1 MDYQEFLSTIQER
14 ILEFFPKEYEQ
25 AQVLIHQVMKNNDTA
40 LDALIIRNAQDTV
53 TPQIYLAD
61 LFAKYQMGM
70 SMDEVLTTIADTYM
84 EHHNPPIFN
93 TAEQIQNYENMKEL
107 LRVQLI
113 NKESNGERLSHTPHW
128 DIENTDLTAVLR
140 IYLPSPQT
148 DKATILVTDKL
159 VYTWGQEPDALY
171 QQALANTIEQNP
183 PKIDSLINIIFS
195 LQEESNAWQEIPNF
209 TMEPYE
215 QYVLSN
221 SSNYFGAS
229 VLLYPEVLKQLS
241 QNTNSNL
248 FILPS
253 SIHELILMRDNG
265 DMDAA
270 ELQAMVASVNKTE
283 LVPEDI
289 LSDEVYYY
297 DKNEQTLTMATNREQ
312 TAALKNQ
319 MNQVVGMEDTHDMD
333 MEREV

>member
-1 MDYQEFLSTIQER
+1 MDYQEFLSTIKER

-25 AQVLIHQVMKNNDTA
+25 ARVLIHQVMKNNDTA

-70 SMDEVLTTIADTYM
+70 SMDEVLKTIADTYM

-128 DIENTDLTAVLR
+128 DMENTDLTAVLR

-148 DKATILVTDKL
+148 DMATILVTDKL
-159 VYTWGQEPDALY
+159 LSTWGQDADALY

-183 PKIDSLINIIFS
+183 PKIDSLLNNICS
-195 LQEESNAWQEIPNF
+195 LQEESNARQEIPNF

-229 VLLYPEVLKQLS
+229 VLLYPDLLKQLS

-265 DMDAA
+265 DMDAT

-297 DKNEQTLTMATNREQ
+297 DKEEQTLTMATNREQ
-312 TAALKNQ
+312 TATLKNQ
-319 MNQVVGMEDTHDMD
+319 MNQVVGMDDTHDID
-333 MEREV
+333 LEREV

>member
-1 MDYQEFLSTIQER
+1 MDYQEFLEAIQER

-25 AQVLIHQVMKNNDTA
+25 AQVLIHKVMKNNDTA
-40 LDALIIRNAQDTV
+40 LDAVIIRNEQDMV

-61 LFAKYQMGM
+61 LFTKHQMGM
-70 SMDEVLTTIADTYM
+70 SMDEVLKIIADTYM

-93 TAEQIQNYENMKEL
+93 PAEQIQNYEHMKEL

-113 NKESNGERLSHTPHW
+113 NKESNGERLSHTPHL
-128 DIENTDLTAVLR
+128 DMENTDLTAVLR

-148 DKATILVTDKL
+148 DMATILVTDKL
-159 VYTWGQEPDALY
+159 VSTWGQEPDALY

-183 PKIDSLINIIFS
+183 PKIDSLINIICS

-297 DKNEQTLTMATNREQ
+297 DKNEQTLTMTTNREQ
-312 TAALKNQ
+312 TTALKNQ
-319 MNQVVGMEDTHDMD
+319 MNQVVGMEDTQDMEL
-333 MEREV
+333 EREV

>member
-1 MDYQEFLSTIQER
+1 MDYQEFLEAIQER

-40 LDALIIRNAQDTV
+40 LDAVIIRNEQDTV
-53 TPQIYLAD
+53 TPQIYLSD
-61 LFAKYQMGM
+61 LFAKHQMGM
-70 SMDEVLTTIADTYM
+70 SMDEVLKTIADTYM

-93 TAEQIQNYENMKEL
+93 TAEQIQNYEHMKDL

-128 DIENTDLTAVLR
+128 DMENTDLTAVLR

-148 DKATILVTDKL
+148 DMATILVTDKL
-159 VYTWGQEPDALY
+159 VSTWGQEPDALY

-183 PKIDSLINIIFS
+183 PKIDSLINIICS
-195 LQEESNAWQEIPNF
+195 LQEESNAWREITNF

-229 VLLYPEVLKQLS
+229 VLFYPEVLKQLS

-283 LVPEDI
+283 LVLEDI

-312 TAALKNQ
+312 TTALKNQ

>member
-1 MDYQEFLSTIQER
+1 MDYQEFLEAIQER

-40 LDALIIRNAQDTV
+40 LDAVIIRNEQDTV

-61 LFAKYQMGM
+61 LFAKHQMGM
-70 SMDEVLTTIADTYM
+70 SMDEVLKTIADTYM
-84 EHHNPPIFN
+84 ERHNPPIFN

-113 NKESNGERLSHTPHW
+113 SKESNGERLSHTPHW
-128 DIENTDLTAVLR
+128 DMENTDLTAVLR

-148 DKATILVTDKL
+148 DMATILVTDKL
-159 VYTWGQEPDALY
+159 VSTWGQEPDVLY

-183 PKIDSLINIIFS
+183 PKIDSLINIICS

-241 QNTNSNL
+241 QNSNSNL

-270 ELQAMVASVNKTE
+270 ELQTMVASVNKTE

-312 TAALKNQ
+312 TTALKNQ
-319 MNQVVGMEDTHDMD
+319 MNQVVGMEDTQDMD

>member
-1 MDYQEFLSTIQER
+1 MDYQEFLEAIQER

-40 LDALIIRNAQDTV
+40 LDAVIIRNEQDTV
-53 TPQIYLAD
+53 TPQIYLSD
-61 LFAKYQMGM
+61 LFAKHQMGM
-70 SMDEVLTTIADTYM
+70 SMDEVLKTIADTYM

-93 TAEQIQNYENMKEL
+93 TAEQIQNYEHMKDL

-148 DKATILVTDKL
+148 DMATILVTDKL
-159 VYTWGQEPDALY
+159 VSTWGQEPDALY

-183 PKIDSLINIIFS
+183 PKIASLINIICS

-312 TAALKNQ
+312 TTALKNQ
-319 MNQVVGMEDTHDMD
+319 MNQVVGMEDTQDMD

>member
-1 MDYQEFLSTIQER
+1 MDYQEFLEAIQER

-40 LDALIIRNAQDTV
+40 LDAVIIRNEQDTV
-53 TPQIYLAD
+53 TPQIYLSD
-61 LFAKYQMGM
+61 LFAKHQMGM
-70 SMDEVLTTIADTYM
+70 SMDEVLKTIADTYM

-93 TAEQIQNYENMKEL
+93 TAEQIQNYEHMKEL

-113 NKESNGERLSHTPHW
+113 NKESNGERLSQTPHW
-128 DIENTDLTAVLR
+128 DMDNTDLTAVLR

-148 DKATILVTDKL
+148 DMATILVTDKL
-159 VYTWGQEPDALY
+159 LSTWGQDADALY

-183 PKIDSLINIIFS
+183 PKIDSLINIICS
-195 LQEESNAWQEIPNF
+195 LQEGSNAWQEIPNF

-312 TAALKNQ
+312 TTALKNQ

>member
-1 MDYQEFLSTIQER
+1 MDYQEFLEAIQER
-14 ILEFFPKEYEQ
+14 ILEFFPKGYEQ

-40 LDALIIRNAQDTV
+40 LDAVIIRNEQDTV
-53 TPQIYLAD
+53 TPQIYLSD
-61 LFAKYQMGM
+61 LFAKHQMGM
-70 SMDEVLTTIADTYM
+70 SMDEVLKTIADTYM

-93 TAEQIQNYENMKEL
+93 TAEQIQNYEHMKDL

-128 DIENTDLTAVLR
+128 DMENTDLTAVLR

-148 DKATILVTDKL
+148 DMATILVTDKL
-159 VYTWGQEPDALY
+159 VSTWGQEPDALY

-183 PKIDSLINIIFS
+183 PKIDSLINIIYS

-312 TAALKNQ
+312 TTALKNQ
-319 MNQVVGMEDTHDMD
+319 MNQVVGMEDTQD
-333 MEREV
+333 MELD

>member
-1 MDYQEFLSTIQER
+1 MDYQEFLDAIQER

-40 LDALIIRNAQDTV
+40 MDALIIRNAQDTV

-61 LFAKYQMGM
+61 LFAKHQMGM
-70 SMDEVLTTIADTYM
+70 SMDEVLKTIADTYM

-93 TAEQIQNYENMKEL
+93 TAEQIQNYEHMKDL

-113 NKESNGERLSHTPHW
+113 NKESNGERLSQTPHW
-128 DIENTDLTAVLR
+128 DMDNTDLTAVLR

-148 DKATILVTDKL
+148 DMATILVTDKL
-159 VYTWGQEPDALY
+159 VSTWGQEPDALY

-183 PKIDSLINIIFS
+183 PKIDSLINIICS

>member
-1 MDYQEFLSTIQER
+1 MDYQEFLEAIQER

-40 LDALIIRNAQDTV
+40 LDAVIIRNEQDTV
-53 TPQIYLAD
+53 TPQIYLSD
-61 LFAKYQMGM
+61 LFAKHQMGM
-70 SMDEVLTTIADTYM
+70 SMDEVLKTIADTYM

-93 TAEQIQNYENMKEL
+93 TAEQIQNYEHMKDL

-128 DIENTDLTAVLR
+128 DMENTDLTAVLR

-148 DKATILVTDKL
+148 DMATILVTDKL

-183 PKIDSLINIIFS
+183 PKIDSLINIICS

-312 TAALKNQ
+312 TTALKNQ
-319 MNQVVGMEDTHDMD
+319 MNQVVGMEDTQDMD